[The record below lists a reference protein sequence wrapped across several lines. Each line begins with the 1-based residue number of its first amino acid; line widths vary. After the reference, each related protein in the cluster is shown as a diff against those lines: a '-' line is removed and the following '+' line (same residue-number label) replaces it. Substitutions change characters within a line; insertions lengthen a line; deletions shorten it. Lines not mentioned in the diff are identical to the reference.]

1 MKKFSIHFFILLFL
15 PFVKLYS
22 QQMQDES
29 FLDIRSQYE
38 NLKKN
43 DIRALPYVSNYI
55 RKAKVEANYVE
66 LTQAYRDAVMYSPDE
81 TAKLVYSDSMII
93 AAEKSRDN
101 SLMTLAYL
109 GKGIIFYFNY
119 KKFEPAL
126 DQYLK
131 AYEYSKKTD
140 DQYLKYKVIYHLGVV
155 KSYLGYYADAI
166 EHFNSCID
174 FFEKESKKSD
184 HSNEVYNNKRGYY
197 NSLHQMII
205 CHRNL
210 NHQRISD
217 SLIHV
222 GINKI
227 NRETEFS
234 LERSYLLKCRGISE
248 FNHKNYNNAITDLE
262 AALPELSKKD
272 FSWASVL
279 YFYLGE
285 CYMRSDMKRGLSQ
298 FEKVDSLF
306 NRHQFILPEVR
317 KNYEILI
324 RYWRDKKDISKELY
338 YTNQLLEVDSTIG
351 KDFTFLSSRIH
362 KEYDTR
368 DLLEKKEFLEQ
379 KSKSR
384 LSIII
389 AISSVAF
396 LMIFVLGARYRKE
409 RSIRLKYEKL
419 QARLLQQKT
428 EQAIAPDNFDTN
440 KKSVLSQELIE
451 DLSEKIAKFEM
462 SRGFVKKGLSLH
474 HLASQFGTN
483 YKYLSIFIND
493 TKGVNFKNYLNR
505 LRINYITGLLNTDR
519 KFLHYTT
526 EALADE
532 CGIAT
537 RQSFSDLFYEINGI
551 RPQDYI
557 RKRKKELERP

>member
-1 MKKFSIHFFILLFL
+1 MKKFSIHFLILLFL
-15 PFVKLYS
+15 PFVNLYS
-22 QQMQDES
+22 QQMADES
-29 FLDIRSQYE
+29 FIDIRSQYE
-38 NLKKN
+38 NLRKN

-66 LTQAYRDAVMYSPDE
+66 LTQAYRDAVMYSPNE
-81 TAKLVYSDSMII
+81 TTKLVYSDSMIY

-140 DQYLKYKVIYHLGVV
+140 DKYLKYKVIYHLGVV

-210 NHQRISD
+210 NHQTISD
-217 SLIHV
+217 SLINV

-248 FNHKNYNNAITDLE
+248 FNHKNYQKAITDLE
-262 AALPELSKKD
+262 AALPELAKKD
-272 FSWASVL
+272 FSWASVV

-285 CYMRSDMKRGLSQ
+285 CYMKSNMKRGLTQ

-324 RYWRDKKDISKELY
+324 RYWRNKKDISRELY
-338 YTNQLLEVDSTIG
+338 YTNQLLEVDSTLG

-368 DLLEKKEFLEQ
+368 DLLEKKEFLEK
-379 KSKSR
+379 KSNSR
-384 LSIII
+384 LSMII
-389 AISSVAF
+389 AISSMSCLLIF
-396 LMIFVLGARYRKE
+396 LLGVRYRKE
-409 RSIRLKYEKL
+409 RTIRLKYEKL
-419 QARLLQQKT
+419 QARLLHQN
-428 EQAIAPDNFDTN
+428 EEPAIAANTVATG

-451 DLSEKIAKFEM
+451 DLSGKIAKFEM
-462 SRGFVKKGLSLH
+462 SKGFVKKGLSLH

-493 TKGVNFKNYLNR
+493 TKGGNFKNYLNR
-505 LRINYITGLLNTDR
+505 LRISYITDLLNTDR

-551 RPQDYI
+551 RPQDFV
-557 RKRKKELERP
+557 RKRKEDLERP